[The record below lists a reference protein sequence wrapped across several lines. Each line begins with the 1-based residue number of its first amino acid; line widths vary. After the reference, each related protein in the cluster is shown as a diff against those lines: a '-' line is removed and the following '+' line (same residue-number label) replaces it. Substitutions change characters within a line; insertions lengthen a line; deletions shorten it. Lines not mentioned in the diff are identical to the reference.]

1 MASSV
6 KIDAATT
13 SGGALAAALSGVRDP
28 GGPARAAL
36 IGELIER
43 LGEAG
48 DETLGT
54 WLVEFAGPNAERRAT
69 MADVIG
75 IAARR
80 LAPDDEPPA
89 EGAAAAAWRA
99 LVVAADRLHGG
110 GVRALGRLPFVGD
123 DRLALLVAEA
133 RAQMPE
139 HSGGARRTVGN
150 AGDALAAL
158 AVSRELREAVSAAL
172 GFAVVPTYDAV
183 YEYDPPGSR
192 VRTHV
197 DARDFEIV
205 VHLLLEQ
212 ASTRGD
218 GGESVLVAHRP
229 GAESPE
235 RLRLRPGESVV
246 LRGRGTLHCWE
257 PLGPDERRSLTA
269 IGFQTAE

>member
-1 MASSV
+1 MDHSFVAHPYMGSSV
-6 KIDAATT
+6 KSDSATT
-13 SGGALAAALSGVRDP
+13 SGGVLLVELSRVRDP
-28 GGPARAAL
+28 GGAVRAAL

-43 LGEAG
+43 LGEAR
-48 DETLGT
+48 DETLGE
-54 WLVEFAGPNAERRAT
+54 WLVEFAGPDAERRAT

-89 EGAAAAAWRA
+89 DGAAAAAWRA

-158 AVSRELREAVSAAL
+158 AVSRGLRE
-172 GFAVVPTYDAV
+172 
-183 YEYDPPGSR
+183 
-192 VRTHV
+192 
-197 DARDFEIV
+197 
-205 VHLLLEQ
+205 
-212 ASTRGD
+212 
-218 GGESVLVAHRP
+218 
-229 GAESPE
+229 
-235 RLRLRPGESVV
+235 
-246 LRGRGTLHCWE
+246 
-257 PLGPDERRSLTA
+257 
-269 IGFQTAE
+269 